1 MQTFKRNTIAIAL
14 LGCAGTAAI
23 AQTTQ
28 APQTTQPG
36 PAPAQTQQQ
45 PATSPGATSPGAAP
59 RAATSA
65 PKVMF
70 ESMDRDRDGSI
81 SRAEAA
87 ADQQV
92 GRQFEELDRN
102 RDGKLDAGE
111 FPGSRK

>member
-1 MQTFKRNTIAIAL
+1 
-14 LGCAGTAAI
+14 
-23 AQTTQ
+23 
-28 APQTTQPG
+28 
-36 PAPAQTQQQ
+36 
-45 PATSPGATSPGAAP
+45 
-59 RAATSA
+59 
-65 PKVMF
+65 MF